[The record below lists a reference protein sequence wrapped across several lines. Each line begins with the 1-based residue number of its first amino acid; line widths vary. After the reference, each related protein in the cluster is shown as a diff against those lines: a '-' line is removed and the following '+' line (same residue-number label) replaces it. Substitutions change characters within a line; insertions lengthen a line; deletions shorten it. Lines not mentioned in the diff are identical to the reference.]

1 MRQSG
6 ILMHLSSLP
15 SPEGIG
21 TLGAEARKFA
31 DFLSQAGCGIWQV
44 LPISPTGFAES
55 PYQCFS
61 TFAGN
66 PLLIDLRTLVKERIL
81 PPIEWPALGED
92 PQRVDFSR
100 VIGFKRSMLEKAFR
114 HAGKKLQAG
123 LITFREENGWWL
135 EDYAL
140 FMALKEHFG
149 GISWQDWPDEGIRM
163 RRAGALR
170 RSREELKGQVDEHVF
185 IQYLFFRQWHA
196 LKDYANGKGVQIFGD
211 MPIYVAEDSAD
222 AWANPG
228 IFQLDRHRRPTHVAG
243 VPPDYFSWDGQRWG
257 NPLYN
262 WAALARTEYAWWI
275 TRLKWMQRIF
285 DITRIDHFI
294 GFANY
299 YAVPAAEKTARN
311 GAWRPGPGKRF
322 FEVVK
327 RELPDM
333 RIVAEDLGAVNEK
346 VRNLMDYCGYPGM
359 KVLTFAFSGD
369 PHNEHL
375 VKYHKPNMVVYTG
388 THDNNTLLGWWNHA
402 TQQERN
408 SAILSLGIRQDE
420 DELDAIISGALK
432 SPADIAIIPMQ
443 DILRLPEE
451 ARMNL
456 PGTIGTNWLWRMKPG
471 AATRKLA
478 AKLREMNM
486 AAGRGEVSRKRF
498 GAGQTPS

>member
-6 ILMHLSSLP
+6 ILLHLTSLP
-15 SPEGIG
+15 GKEGIG
-21 TLGAEARKFA
+21 TLGAEARQFV
-31 DFLSQAGCGIWQV
+31 DFLEASGTAIWQV

-81 PPIEWPALGED
+81 PRFPWPSLGEEAD
-92 PQRVDFSR
+92 RVDFTQ
-100 VIGFKRSMLEKAFR
+100 VIGFKRHMLQQAFQ
-114 HAGKKLQAG
+114 HAGKKLAAEVAEFRQQQASW
-123 LITFREENGWWL
+123 I

-140 FMALKEHFG
+140 FMAIKEHFG
-149 GISWQDWPDEGIRM
+149 GISWQDWPDEAIRM
-163 RRAGALR
+163 RRAAALR
-170 RSREELKGQVDEHVF
+170 RYRKEMAEKIEEHIF
-185 IQYLFFRQWHA
+185 IQYLFFRQWHQ
-196 LKDYANGKGVQIFGD
+196 LKDYANQKGVQIFGD

-222 AWANPG
+222 AWANPK
-228 IFQLDRHRRPTHVAG
+228 IFQLDRYRRPTHVAG

-262 WAALARTEYAWWI
+262 WAALARTGYDWWLS
-275 TRLKWMQRIF
+275 RLKWMEQIF

-299 YAVPAAEKTARN
+299 YAVPAWEKTARN
-311 GAWRPGPGKRF
+311 GHWHLGPGKRF

-327 RELPDM
+327 QEVPHM
-333 RIVAEDLGAVNEK
+333 RIVAEDLGAVNER
-346 VRNLMDYCGYPGM
+346 VRRLMAYTGYPGM

-375 VKYHKPNMVVYTG
+375 SKYHTPNTVAYTG
-388 THDNNTLLGWWNHA
+388 THDNNTLLGWWTHA
-402 TQQERN
+402 SQQERN
-408 SAILSLGIRQDE
+408 SAILSLQIRYDE
-420 DELDAIISGALK
+420 DPLDAIMAATLK
-432 SPADIAIIPMQ
+432 SDADTAILPMQ
-443 DILRLPEE
+443 DLLHLPED

-471 AATRKLA
+471 ALSKKLA
-478 AKLREMNM
+478 AKLRAMNE
-486 AAGRGEVSRKRF
+486 AGGRVPPAGGVSH
-498 GAGQTPS
+498 A

>member
-6 ILMHLSSLP
+6 ILLHITSLP
-15 SPEGIG
+15 GPEGIG
-21 TLGAEARKFA
+21 TMGKEAYQFA
-31 DFLSQAGCGIWQV
+31 DFLKAADMAIWQV

-66 PLLIDLRTLVKERIL
+66 PNLIDLKTLVRERIL
-81 PPIEWPALGED
+81 PVFQWPALGED
-92 PQRVDFSR
+92 PERVDFTQ
-100 VIGFKRSMLEKAFR
+100 VIGFKRSKLEEAFR
-114 HAGKKLQAG
+114 HAGRKLAG
-123 LITFREENGWWL
+123 EGDKFREDNAGWV

-149 GISWQDWPDEGIRM
+149 GISWQDWPDEAIRM
-163 RRAGALR
+163 RRAKALR
-170 RSREELKGQVDEHVF
+170 QYGETLKTQVEEQVF
-185 IQYLFFRQWHA
+185 IQYLFFRQWHQ
-196 LKDYANGKGVQIFGD
+196 LKAYANQKGVQIFGD

-262 WAALARTEYAWWI
+262 WAALARRGYDWWI
-275 TRLKWMQRIF
+275 TRLKWMEGIF

-299 YAVPAAEKTARN
+299 YAVPAYEKTARN
-311 GAWRPGPGKRF
+311 GTWHLGPGKRF
-322 FEVVK
+322 FEVVQ
-327 RELPDM
+327 RELPQM
-333 RIVAEDLGAVNEK
+333 RIVAEDLGAVNQR
-346 VRNLMDYCGYPGM
+346 VRKLMAYCGYPGM

-375 VKYHKPNMVVYTG
+375 VKYHDRNTVAYTG
-388 THDNNTLLGWWNHA
+388 THDNNTLLGWWTHA

-408 SAILSLGIRQDE
+408 SAILALNIRHDE
-420 DELDAIISGALK
+420 DILDAIMDRALK
-432 SPADIAIIPMQ
+432 SPADTAIIPMQ
-443 DILRLPEE
+443 DILRLPES

-456 PGTIGTNWLWRMKPG
+456 PGTIGSNWLWRMMPG
-471 AATRKLA
+471 AASKKLA
-478 AKLREMNM
+478 SKLRAMNL
-486 AAGRGEVSRKRF
+486 AAGRVSGK
-498 GAGQTPS
+498 A